1 MQNYALRRALLS
13 VPVVLGAMTATFFLL
28 HLIPGD
34 PALFIAG
41 EHAPQAIVDQ
51 IREHLG
57 LKLPLPM
64 QYWRF
69 MTGVL
74 FRGDFGTSLVTG
86 TPVVDQIAR
95 ALPNTVVL
103 AVVAVGWSVALGI
116 VLGSVAAVARGT
128 LVDRAVM
135 SFAVFGVS
143 FPGFSIAL
151 LLLFALAFTTGW
163 FPLGGRG
170 PNFYSWQ
177 GLRYLILPALALGF
191 EMLAPVA
198 RMTRTSLLETLG
210 TEYVRTARA
219 KGLPRVTVVL
229 KHALRPGLLPVLTLI
244 GIIFAQLLSG
254 AVVVETIFAW
264 PGLGRLVVASI
275 LVKDMPLIQGVLMV
289 KATFAVGM
297 NLIVDLAY
305 AVVDPRV
312 RYS

>member
-1 MQNYALRRALLS
+1 MRAYALRRMLLS
-13 VPVVLGAMTATFFLL
+13 IPVVLGAMTATFFLL

-41 EHAPQAIVDQ
+41 EHAPQSVVDQ
-51 IREHLG
+51 IRANLG
-57 LKLPLPM
+57 LNLPLPV

-74 FRGDFGTSLVTG
+74 FHGDFGTSLVTG

-103 AVVAVGWSVALGI
+103 ALVAVGWSVALGI

-128 LVDRAVM
+128 FADRAVM

-151 LLLFALAFTTGW
+151 LLLFALAFKLGW

-170 PNFYSWQ
+170 PNFYSWE
-177 GLRYLILPALALGF
+177 GLRFLFLPALALGF

-210 TEYVRTARA
+210 TDYVRTARA
-219 KGLPRVTVVL
+219 KGLPRVAVVL

-244 GIIFAQLLSG
+244 GIVFAQLLSG
-254 AVVVETIFAW
+254 AVVVETVFAW
-264 PGLGRLVVASI
+264 PGVGRLVVASI

-289 KATFAVGM
+289 KAAFAVGM
-297 NLIVDLAY
+297 NLLVDLAY
-305 AVVDPRV
+305 GVVDPRV

>member
-1 MQNYALRRALLS
+1 MRSYALRRTLIS
-13 VPVVLGAMTATFFLL
+13 VPVILGAMTAAFFLL

-41 EHAPQAIVDQ
+41 EHAPRRIVDQ
-51 IREHLG
+51 IRENLG
-57 LKLPLPM
+57 LNLPLPI

-69 MTGVL
+69 LSGVL
-74 FRGDFGTSLVTG
+74 FHADFGTSIVTG
-86 TPVVDQIAR
+86 TPVFGQLAR
-95 ALPNTVVL
+95 ALPNTVIL
-103 AVVAVGWSVALGI
+103 A
-116 VLGSVAAVARGT
+116 VAAVAWSTALGVALGTVAAAARGT
-128 LVDRAVM
+128 YVDRAVM
-135 SFAVFGVS
+135 SAAVLGVS

-151 LLLFALAFTTGW
+151 LVLFVLAFKAGW

-170 PNFYSWQ
+170 PNFTSWQ
-177 GLRYLILPALALGF
+177 GLRYLVLPALALGF

-210 TEYVRTARA
+210 TDYVRTARA
-219 KGLPRVTVVL
+219 KGLPRLTVVI
-229 KHALRPGLLPVLTLI
+229 KHGLRPGLLPVLTLF
-244 GIIFAQLLSG
+244 GVVFAQLLSG

-264 PGLGRLVVASI
+264 PGLGRLVVAAI

-289 KATFAVGM
+289 KAAFAVGM
-297 NLIVDLAY
+297 NLLVDLGY

>member
-1 MQNYALRRALLS
+1 MRSYALRRTLIS
-13 VPVVLGAMTATFFLL
+13 VPVILGAMTAAFFLL

-41 EHAPQAIVDQ
+41 EHAPRRIVDQ
-51 IREHLG
+51 IRENLG
-57 LKLPLPM
+57 LNLPLPI

-69 MTGVL
+69 LSGVL
-74 FRGDFGTSLVTG
+74 FHADFGTSIVTG
-86 TPVVDQIAR
+86 TPVFGQLAR
-95 ALPNTVVL
+95 ALPNTVIL
-103 AVVAVGWSVALGI
+103 A
-116 VLGSVAAVARGT
+116 VAAVAWSTALGVALGTVAAAARGT
-128 LVDRAVM
+128 YVDRAVM
-135 SFAVFGVS
+135 SAAVLGVS

-151 LLLFALAFTTGW
+151 LVLFVLAFKAGW

-170 PNFYSWQ
+170 PNFTSWQ
-177 GLRYLILPALALGF
+177 GLRYLVLPALALGF

-210 TEYVRTARA
+210 TDYVRTARA
-219 KGLPRVTVVL
+219 KGLPRLTVVI
-229 KHALRPGLLPVLTLI
+229 KHALRPGLLPVLTLF
-244 GIIFAQLLSG
+244 GVVFAQLLSG

-264 PGLGRLVVASI
+264 PGLGRLVVAAI

-289 KATFAVGM
+289 KAAFAVGM
-297 NLIVDLAY
+297 NLLVDLGY

>member
-1 MQNYALRRALLS
+1 MRSYALRRTLIS
-13 VPVVLGAMTATFFLL
+13 VPVILGAMTAAFLLL

-41 EHAPQAIVDQ
+41 EHAPQPIVDQ
-51 IREHLG
+51 IRENLG
-57 LKLPLPM
+57 LNLPLPI

-69 MTGVL
+69 LSGVL
-74 FRGDFGTSLVTG
+74 FHADFGTSIVTG
-86 TPVVDQIAR
+86 TPVFGQLAR
-95 ALPNTVVL
+95 ALPNTVIL
-103 AVVAVGWSVALGI
+103 A
-116 VLGSVAAVARGT
+116 VAAVAWSTALGVALGTVAAAARGT
-128 LVDRAVM
+128 YVDRAVM
-135 SFAVFGVS
+135 SAAVLGVS

-151 LLLFALAFTTGW
+151 LVLFVLAFKAGW

-170 PNFYSWQ
+170 PNFTSWQ
-177 GLRYLILPALALGF
+177 GLRYLVLPALALGF

-210 TEYVRTARA
+210 TDYVRTARA
-219 KGLPRVTVVL
+219 KGLPRLTVVI
-229 KHALRPGLLPVLTLI
+229 KHALRPGLLPVLTLF
-244 GIIFAQLLSG
+244 GVVFAQLLSG

-264 PGLGRLVVASI
+264 PGLGRLVVAAI

-289 KATFAVGM
+289 KAAFAVGM
-297 NLIVDLAY
+297 NLLVDLGY

>member
-1 MQNYALRRALLS
+1 MRSYALRRTLIS
-13 VPVVLGAMTATFFLL
+13 VPVILGAMTAAFLLL

-41 EHAPQAIVDQ
+41 EHAPRRIVDQ
-51 IREHLG
+51 IRENLG
-57 LKLPLPM
+57 LNLPLPI

-69 MTGVL
+69 LSGVL
-74 FRGDFGTSLVTG
+74 FHADFGTSVVTG
-86 TPVVDQIAR
+86 TPVFGQLAR
-95 ALPNTVVL
+95 ALPNTVIL
-103 AVVAVGWSVALGI
+103 A
-116 VLGSVAAVARGT
+116 VAAVAWSTALGVALGTVAAAARGT
-128 LVDRAVM
+128 YVDRAVM
-135 SFAVFGVS
+135 SAAVLGVS

-151 LLLFALAFTTGW
+151 LVLFVLAFKAGW

-170 PNFYSWQ
+170 PNFTSWQ
-177 GLRYLILPALALGF
+177 GLRYLVLPALALGF

-210 TEYVRTARA
+210 TDYVRTARA
-219 KGLPRVTVVL
+219 KGLPRLTVVI
-229 KHALRPGLLPVLTLI
+229 KHALRPGLLPVLTLF
-244 GIIFAQLLSG
+244 GVVFAQLLSG

-264 PGLGRLVVASI
+264 PGLGRLVVAAI

-289 KATFAVGM
+289 KAAFAVGM
-297 NLIVDLAY
+297 NLLVDLGY

>member
-1 MQNYALRRALLS
+1 MRGYVLRRVLLS
-13 VPVVLGAMTATFFLL
+13 IPVVLGAMTVAFFLL

-41 EHAPQAIVDQ
+41 EHAPQAVVDQ
-51 IREHLG
+51 IRANLG
-57 LKLPLPM
+57 LNLPLPA

-69 MTGVL
+69 MSGVL
-74 FRGDFGTSLVTG
+74 FHGDFGTSLVTG
-86 TPVVDQIAR
+86 TPVVAQLTR
-95 ALPNTVVL
+95 ALPNTVILALV
-103 AVVAVGWSVALGI
+103 AVVWSVALGI
-116 VLGSVAAVARGT
+116 VLGSIAAVARGSFT
-128 LVDRAVM
+128 DRAVM

-151 LLLFALAFTTGW
+151 LLLFVLAFQLGW

-170 PNFYSWQ
+170 PSFTSWQ
-177 GLRYLILPALALGF
+177 GLRFLFLPALALGF

-198 RMTRTSLLETLG
+198 RMTRTSLLDTLG
-210 TEYVRTARA
+210 ADYVRTARA
-219 KGLPRVTVVL
+219 KGVPRVAVVV

-244 GIIFAQLLSG
+244 GIVFAQLLSG

-264 PGLGRLVVASI
+264 PGIGRLVVASI

-289 KATFAVGM
+289 KAAFAVAV
-297 NLIVDLAY
+297 NLLVDLAY
-305 AVVDPRV
+305 GAVDPRV